1 MVTEGWA
8 CLDCACEYV
17 CIALQV
23 AREGCVVAPGILP
36 LFIISLVGACVRG
49 NDKPE
54 WLGLVSREG
63 EATGDAGSL
72 GVSTVHSRVL
82 MPSTL
87 DFINHGDMGS
97 QGL

>member
-1 MVTEGWA
+1 M
-8 CLDCACEYV
+8 
-17 CIALQV
+17 
-23 AREGCVVAPGILP
+23 
-36 LFIISLVGACVRG
+36 RG

-54 WLGLVSREG
+54 WLGLLSREG

-87 DFINHGDMGS
+87 DVTNHGDMGS